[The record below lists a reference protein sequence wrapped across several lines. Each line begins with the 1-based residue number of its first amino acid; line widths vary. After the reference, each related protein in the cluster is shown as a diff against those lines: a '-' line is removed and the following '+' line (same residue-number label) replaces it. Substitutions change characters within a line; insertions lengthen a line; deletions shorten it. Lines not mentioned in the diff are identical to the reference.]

1 MCNQTQARHPA
12 ATVADYAIEQVRYGV
27 SYSRWLAALAGAIC
41 DQLEGEEVSEA
52 SVSRAKD
59 LAGLAQYL
67 ADDLTQYTDMRI
79 KELQSELDE
88 AEAQEVQ

>member
-1 MCNQTQARHPA
+1 MSNQASNRHPA

-27 SYSRWLAALAGAIC
+27 SYSRWLAALAGAIY
-41 DQLEGEEVSEA
+41 DQLEGEEVPEVR
-52 SVSRAKD
+52 VSRAKE

-88 AEAQEVQ
+88 AEVQEVQ